1 MRPFDRDGEPQTRL
15 ASEAARRQ
23 TVRQMATRVAI
34 VGGGGGVGA
43 SAAFNLLL
51 RPEPYAVTLVDAARH
66 MAISHEMDLQHV
78 IGLGATGSVSVGDVD
93 AIPAADV
100 VVMCASV
107 PLTVNR
113 SRSVYLD
120 GNVGILDELA
130 EALAGWDGVLVLVT
144 NPVDPLATWLV
155 RRTGLPRERVLGYT
169 LNDSVR
175 LRCAIAD
182 RLGVPRTAVDAWMVG
197 EHGEGAVPLWSRVQV
212 DGRDIAV
219 PPEMRSAIVDELR
232 DWYVTH
238 VALDSGRS
246 STWTSG
252 HGLARM
258 VGAIV
263 SGDDDAPWPASIV
276 LRGEYGLE
284 DVAVSVPVSLGPEGA
299 RAIHEWPLADDEL
312 AGLRRAAESVRAM
325 AGSAG
330 P

>member
-1 MRPFDRDGEPQTRL
+1 MN
-15 ASEAARRQ
+15 
-23 TVRQMATRVAI
+23 TRVAI

-51 RPEPYAVTLVDAARH
+51 RPEPYDIVLVDAARH
-66 MAISHEMDLQHV
+66 MALSHEMDLQHV
-78 IGLGATGSVSVGDVD
+78 IGQGASGSVVVGEAD
-93 AIPAADV
+93 AIADADI

-113 SRSVYLD
+113 SRNVYLE
-120 GNVGILDELA
+120 GNVGILEDLA
-130 EALAGWDGVLVLVT
+130 VALDGWDGVLVLVT

-175 LRCAIAD
+175 LRSAIAD

-197 EHGEGAVPLWSRVQV
+197 EHGDGAVPVWSRVRV
-212 DGRDIAV
+212 DGAAV
-219 PPEMRSAIVDELR
+219 ALDDAVRASVLDELR
-232 DWYVTH
+232 SFYVTH

-258 VGAIV
+258 VGALTQ
-263 SGDDDAPWPASIV
+263 GDGDPWPASVV
-276 LRGEYGLE
+276 LRGEYGLD
-284 DVAVSVPVSLGPEGA
+284 DVAVSVPVSIGPSGVQA
-299 RAIHEWPLADDEL
+299 VHEWPLADEEQT
-312 AGLRRAAESVRAM
+312 GLHAVAREIAAA
-325 AGSAG
+325 ADALG
-330 P
+330 

>member
-1 MRPFDRDGEPQTRL
+1 MGIP
-15 ASEAARRQ
+15 
-23 TVRQMATRVAI
+23 VAI

-43 SAAFNLLL
+43 STAFNLLL
-51 RPEPYAVTLVDAARH
+51 RDVPYDVTLVDAARH
-66 MAISHEMDLQHV
+66 MAVSHEMDLQHV
-78 IGLGATGSVSVGDVD
+78 IGQGASGSIGVGELD
-93 AIPAADV
+93 AIAAADV

-113 SRSVYLD
+113 SRNVYLE

-130 EALAGWDGVLVLVT
+130 ELLDGWNGVLVLVT
-144 NPVDPLATWLV
+144 NPVDPLGTWLV

-182 RLGVPRTAVDAWMVG
+182 RLGVAPTAVDAWMVG
-197 EHGEGAVPLWSRVQV
+197 EHGDGAVPLWSRVRV
-212 DGRDIAV
+212 AGRETAV
-219 PPEMRSAIVDELR
+219 PADTRAGILAELR

-258 VGAIV
+258 VDALV
-263 SGDDDAPWPASIV
+263 HGDDTPWPASIV
-276 LRGEYGLE
+276 LRGEYGL
-284 DVAVSVPVSLGPEGA
+284 DGVAVSVPVSLGPGGVQA
-299 RAIHEWPLADDEL
+299 VHEWPLADAE
-312 AGLRRAAESVRAM
+312 RAALHSV
-325 AGSAG
+325 AGEIAAAAASL
-330 P
+330 

>member
-1 MRPFDRDGEPQTRL
+1 MN
-15 ASEAARRQ
+15 
-23 TVRQMATRVAI
+23 TRVAI

-51 RPEPYAVTLVDAARH
+51 RPEPYDIVLVDAARH
-66 MAISHEMDLQHV
+66 MALSHEMDLQHV
-78 IGLGATGSVSVGDVD
+78 IGQGASGSVVVGEAD
-93 AIPAADV
+93 AIADADI

-113 SRSVYLD
+113 SRNVYLE
-120 GNVGILDELA
+120 GNVGILEDLA
-130 EALAGWDGVLVLVT
+130 VALDGWDGVLVLVT

-175 LRCAIAD
+175 LRSAIAD

-197 EHGEGAVPLWSRVQV
+197 EHGDGAVPVWSRVRV
-212 DGRDIAV
+212 DGAAV
-219 PPEMRSAIVDELR
+219 ALDDAVRASVLDELR
-232 DWYVTH
+232 SFYVTH

-258 VGAIV
+258 VGALTQ
-263 SGDDDAPWPASIV
+263 GDGDPWPASVV
-276 LRGEYGLE
+276 LRGEYGLD
-284 DVAVSVPVSLGPEGA
+284 DVAVSVPVSIGPGGVQA
-299 RAIHEWPLADDEL
+299 VHEWPLADEEQTGLHAL
-312 AGLRRAAESVRAM
+312 AREIAAA
-325 AGSAG
+325 ADALG
-330 P
+330 

>member
-1 MRPFDRDGEPQTRL
+1 V
-15 ASEAARRQ
+15 S
-23 TVRQMATRVAI
+23 
-34 VGGGGGVGA
+34 
-43 SAAFNLLL
+43 
-51 RPEPYAVTLVDAARH
+51 LVDAARH
-66 MAISHEMDLQHV
+66 MAVSHEMDLQHV
-78 IGLGATGSVSVGDVD
+78 IGQGASGSIGVGELD
-93 AIPAADV
+93 AIASADV

-113 SRSVYLD
+113 SRNVYLE

-130 EALAGWDGVLVLVT
+130 ELLKGWDGVLVLVT
-144 NPVDPLATWLV
+144 NPVDPLGTWLV

-182 RLGVPRTAVDAWMVG
+182 RLGVARTAVDAWMVG
-197 EHGEGAVPLWSRVQV
+197 EHGDGAVPVWSRVRVQ
-212 DGRDIAV
+212 GRETEV
-219 PPEMRSAIVDELR
+219 PADTRAAILAELR

-258 VGAIV
+258 VDALVQG
-263 SGDDDAPWPASIV
+263 DDAPWPASVV

-284 DVAVSVPVSLGPEGA
+284 DVAVSVPVTLGPGGVQA
-299 RAIHEWPLADDEL
+299 VHEWPLADAE
-312 AGLRRAAESVRAM
+312 RAALHAV
-325 AGSAG
+325 AGEIAAAAARL
-330 P
+330 

>member
-1 MRPFDRDGEPQTRL
+1 MG
-15 ASEAARRQ
+15 
-23 TVRQMATRVAI
+23 TRVAI

-43 SAAFNLLL
+43 STAFNLLL
-51 RPEPYAVTLVDAARH
+51 RDAAYDVTLVDAARH
-66 MAISHEMDLQHV
+66 MALSHEMDLQHV
-78 IGLGATGSVSVGDVD
+78 IAQGASGSIAVGGTD
-93 AIPAADV
+93 AIAEADI

-107 PLTVNR
+107 PLTINR

-120 GNVGILDELA
+120 GNAGILGDLA
-130 EALAGWDGVLVLVT
+130 EALTGWGGVLLLVT

-169 LNDSVR
+169 LNDSLR

-182 RLGVPRTAVDAWMVG
+182 RMGVSRTAVDAWMVG
-197 EHGEGAVPLWSRVQV
+197 EHGDGAVPLWSRVRV
-212 DGRDIAV
+212 DGRATDV
-219 PPEMRSAIVDELR
+219 PVDVRAAILAELR

-258 VGAIV
+258 VDAVVAG
-263 SGDDDAPWPASIV
+263 DDAPWPASVV

-284 DVAVSVPVSLGPEGA
+284 DVAVSVPVTLGPGGMQA
-299 RAIHEWPLADDEL
+299 VHDWPLADAEHAAL
-312 AGLRRAAESVRAM
+312 RAIAGEIAAAADRL
-325 AGSAG
+325 
-330 P
+330 

>member
-1 MRPFDRDGEPQTRL
+1 MG
-15 ASEAARRQ
+15 
-23 TVRQMATRVAI
+23 TRVAI

-43 SAAFNLLL
+43 STAFNLLL
-51 RPEPYAVTLVDAARH
+51 SDAPYEVTLVDAARH
-66 MAISHEMDLQHV
+66 MAVSHEMDLQHV
-78 IGLGATGSVSVGDVD
+78 IGLGASGTIDVGELD
-93 AIPAADV
+93 AIAAADV
-100 VVMCASV
+100 VIMCASV

-113 SRSVYLD
+113 SRNVYLE

-130 EALAGWDGVLVLVT
+130 GLLAGWDGVLVLVT
-144 NPVDPLATWLV
+144 NPVDPLGTWLV

-197 EHGEGAVPLWSRVQV
+197 EHGDGAVPLWSRVRV
-212 DGRDIAV
+212 EGRETAIAADA
-219 PPEMRSAIVDELR
+219 RAKILAELR

-258 VGAIV
+258 VDAIV
-263 SGDDDAPWPASIV
+263 QGDEAPWPASIV
-276 LRGEYGLE
+276 LRGEYDLDG
-284 DVAVSVPVSLGPEGA
+284 VAVSVPVTLGPGGA
-299 RAIHEWPLADDEL
+299 QAIHEWPITDDERAAL
-312 AGLRRAAESVRAM
+312 HAVAGEIATAAAGL
-325 AGSAG
+325 
-330 P
+330 

>member
-1 MRPFDRDGEPQTRL
+1 MN
-15 ASEAARRQ
+15 
-23 TVRQMATRVAI
+23 TRVAI

-51 RPEPYAVTLVDAARH
+51 RPEPYDIVLVDAARH
-66 MAISHEMDLQHV
+66 MALSHEMDLQHV
-78 IGLGATGSVSVGDVD
+78 IGQGASGSVVVGEAD
-93 AIPAADV
+93 AIADADI

-113 SRSVYLD
+113 SRNVYLE
-120 GNVGILDELA
+120 GNVGILEDLA
-130 EALAGWDGVLVLVT
+130 VALDGWDGVLVLVT

-175 LRCAIAD
+175 LRSAIAD

-197 EHGEGAVPLWSRVQV
+197 EHGDGAVPVWSRVRV
-212 DGRDIAV
+212 DGAAV
-219 PPEMRSAIVDELR
+219 ALDDAVRASVLDELR
-232 DWYVTH
+232 SFYVTH

-258 VGAIV
+258 VGALTQ
-263 SGDDDAPWPASIV
+263 GDGDPWPASVV
-276 LRGEYGLE
+276 LRGEYGLD
-284 DVAVSVPVSLGPEGA
+284 DVAVSVPVSIGPGGVQA
-299 RAIHEWPLADDEL
+299 VHEWPLADEEQT
-312 AGLRRAAESVRAM
+312 GLHAVAREIAAA
-325 AGSAG
+325 ADALG
-330 P
+330 